1 MYYTTSSVIT
11 LRAAK
16 AILAAFSNA
25 FFNKHMLAYEF
36 HFSSLS
42 FVSTLCITYT
52 LLFIVCQLF
61 YLSFWNLFLDR
72 AEKVSSKQCKVHVAY
87 TTDLRVQSAKY
98 KVHKDSYYR
107 LAKCKSVAAQ
117 SIITGAQMLEA
128 YKAVTFVW
136 FPYWILVLYY
146 SPLWVVYIH
155 DVVMLNYQTL

>member
-1 MYYTTSSVIT
+1 MYYITSSVIT

-25 FFNKHMLAYEF
+25 FVNKHMLAYEF
-36 HFSSLS
+36 HFGSLS

-72 AEKVSSKQCKVHVAY
+72 AEKVSSKQSNVHVAY

-98 KVHKDSYYR
+98 NVHKDSYYR

-117 SIITGAQMLEA
+117 SIITGAQILEA
-128 YKAVTFVW
+128 FKANWIVW
-136 FPYWILVLYY
+136 VPYRILVLYY
-146 SPLWVVYIH
+146 SPLWVIYAF
-155 DVVMLNYQTL
+155 NA